1 MNSIIYMTIINYQE
15 KKNKRKRSISSALK
29 QKVWDLNYERS
40 IGFCKCCN
48 INVVTI
54 KTCHYSHKL
63 AEKNGGK
70 TDIVNLTICC
80 SNCNLSMGTKHFDEF
95 KKENGFDNN
104 ETTAK
109 IRKQLLKFLEEEDTK
124 LVNK

>member
-1 MNSIIYMTIINYQE
+1 
-15 KKNKRKRSISSALK
+15 
-29 QKVWDLNYERS
+29 
-40 IGFCKCCN
+40 
-48 INVVTI
+48 
-54 KTCHYSHKL
+54 
-63 AEKNGGK
+63 
-70 TDIVNLTICC
+70 
-80 SNCNLSMGTKHFDEF
+80 MGTKHFDEF